1 MDKSS
6 PVYENFAKKMDAMS
20 GRPKI
25 NRQTIKFGAG
35 MGLEGRVSNNE
46 RKITLLKNIFKA
58 QKVEIGEKITP
69 KVNTL
74 ELSLNETT
82 KILDVITQKLSVEMS
97 ERLKEQK
104 TLFDAQRKKNLDDKR
119 DKKEESLENKK
130 KSKIGNKIAK
140 KVLQP
145 FGDIFKKLL
154 NLAGILGTGLL
165 STNFIKRIND
175 PEFQQKIKD
184 IYDWT
189 TKNWK
194 AIAVGA
200 GIIGTIFAVGATKAF
215 VIGAFK
221 ALAFL
226 TNPLVLTA
234 LGLVGLGI
242 LGYKLG
248 KPIFDA
254 KMKEIDTSRSAL
266 KDSGISD
273 TNAEILA
280 TTLATDF
287 ASSLIT
293 KADGQYDG
301 IGAGDFTNV
310 NPYDLSSNISGD
322 VGGDAFQGFV
332 LNSLFDD
339 KKNINDLSETIGKIP
354 FTKKGIEQRNLLKES
369 GSKTIFTELPDIDLT
384 SNERNEIGGMNP
396 NPATGIPEISSMNM
410 SNPYMEDTPE
420 LFGFKDIIYS

>member
-145 FGDIFKKLL
+145 FGDIFNKLL
-154 NLAGILGTGLL
+154 SLAGILGTGLL
-165 STNFIKRIND
+165 STNFIKRINN

>member
-35 MGLEGRVSNNE
+35 MGLEGRVFNNE

-104 TLFDAQRKKNLDDKR
+104 LLFDAQRKKNLDDKR

-200 GIIGTIFAVGATKAF
+200 GIIGTIFAAGAIKSFIVGA
-215 VIGAFK
+215 GAVFG
-221 ALAFL
+221 LL
-226 TNPLVLTA
+226 TNPIVLTA
-234 LGLVGLGI
+234 LGLIGLGI

-287 ASSLIT
+287 APSLV
-293 KADGQYDG
+293 DGPNDG
-301 IGAGDFTNV
+301 VSAGDFTNA
-310 NPYDLSSNISGD
+310 NPYNLSSNLPGD
-322 VGGDAFQGFV
+322 VGGDAFQGIV

-354 FTKKGIEQRNLLKES
+354 FTKKGFEQRNLLKES

>member
-145 FGDIFKKLL
+145 FGDIFNKLL
-154 NLAGILGTGLL
+154 SLAGILGTGLL
-165 STNFIKRIND
+165 STNFIKRINN

-200 GIIGTIFAVGATKAF
+200 GIIGTIFAAGAIKSF
-215 VIGAFK
+215 ILGAGSVFG
-221 ALAFL
+221 LL
-226 TNPLVLTA
+226 TNPIVLTA
-234 LGLVGLGI
+234 LGLIGLGI

>member
-165 STNFIKRIND
+165 STNFIKRINN

-200 GIIGTIFAVGATKAF
+200 GIIGTIFAAGAIKSFIVGA
-215 VIGAFK
+215 GAVFG
-221 ALAFL
+221 LL
-226 TNPLVLTA
+226 TNPIVLTA
-234 LGLVGLGI
+234 LGLIGLGI

-254 KMKEIDTSRSAL
+254 RMETIESTKKGLEA
-266 KDSGISD
+266 SGIGKGDSAFISEQTQAITLD
-273 TNAEILA
+273 TPIDN
-280 TTLATDF
+280 
-287 ASSLIT
+287 
-293 KADGQYDG
+293 QYSG
-301 IGAGDFTNV
+301 IALGDFQGTN
-310 NPYDLSSNISGD
+310 PAITSNITGD
-322 VGGDAFQGFV
+322 VGG
-332 LNSLFDD
+332 NSLINFALNEALNN
-339 KKNINDLSETIGKIP
+339 KKKIVDISETIGKIP

>member
-145 FGDIFKKLL
+145 FGDIFNKLL
-154 NLAGILGTGLL
+154 SLAGILGTGLL
-165 STNFIKRIND
+165 STNFIKRINN

-200 GIIGTIFAVGATKAF
+200 GIIGTIFAAGAIKSFIVGA
-215 VIGAFK
+215 GAVFG
-221 ALAFL
+221 LL
-226 TNPLVLTA
+226 TNPIVLTA
-234 LGLVGLGI
+234 LGLIGLGI

>member
-25 NRQTIKFGAG
+25 NKSTFKIGG
-35 MGLEGRVSNNE
+35 GGLEGRVANNE
-46 RKITLLKNIFKA
+46 KKITLLKNIFKA

-97 ERLKEQK
+97 DRLKEQK
-104 TLFDAQRKKNLDDKR
+104 IIFDAQRKKNLDDKR
-119 DKKEESLENKK
+119 NKAEESLEDKK
-130 KSKIGNKIAK
+130 KSKIGSKIAK

-145 FGDIFKKLL
+145 FGDIFNKLL
-154 NLAGILGTGLL
+154 SLAGILGTGLL

-184 IYDWT
+184 IYNWT

-200 GIIGTIFAVGATKAF
+200 GIIGTIFAAGAIKSF
-215 VIGAFK
+215 ILGAGTVFG
-221 ALAFL
+221 LL
-226 TNPLVLTA
+226 TNPVVLTA
-234 LGLVGLGI
+234 LGLIGLGI

-254 KMKEIDTSRSAL
+254 RMKTIESTKKGLEA
-266 KDSGISD
+266 SGISEGDSTFISEQIPSIGLD
-273 TNAEILA
+273 TKI
-280 TTLATDF
+280 
-287 ASSLIT
+287 
-293 KADGQYDG
+293 DGEYSG
-301 IGAGDFTNV
+301 IAAGDFKGSNPTITTNL
-310 NPYDLSSNISGD
+310 PGD
-322 VGGDAFQGFV
+322 IGG
-332 LNSLFDD
+332 NSLQNFALNEAFNN
-339 KKNINDLSETIGKIP
+339 KEKIVDLSETIGKIP

-384 SNERNEIGGMNP
+384 SNERNQIGGMNP

>member
-145 FGDIFKKLL
+145 FGDIFNKLL
-154 NLAGILGTGLL
+154 SLAGILGTGLL

-200 GIIGTIFAVGATKAF
+200 GIIGTIFAAGAIKSFIVGA
-215 VIGAFK
+215 GAVFG
-221 ALAFL
+221 LL
-226 TNPLVLTA
+226 TNPIVLTA
-234 LGLVGLGI
+234 LGLIGLGI

>member
-35 MGLEGRVSNNE
+35 MGLEGRVFNNE

-104 TLFDAQRKKNLDDKR
+104 LLFDAQRKKNLDDKR

-200 GIIGTIFAVGATKAF
+200 GIIGTIFAAGAIKSFIVGA
-215 VIGAFK
+215 GAVFG
-221 ALAFL
+221 LL
-226 TNPLVLTA
+226 TNPIVLTA
-234 LGLVGLGI
+234 LGLIGLGI

-287 ASSLIT
+287 APSLIT
-293 KADGQYDG
+293 KVDGQYDG
-301 IGAGDFTNV
+301 IGAGDFTNA
-310 NPYDLSSNISGD
+310 NPYNLSSNLPGD
-322 VGGDAFQGFV
+322 VGGDAFQGIV

-354 FTKKGIEQRNLLKES
+354 FTKKGFEQRNLLKES